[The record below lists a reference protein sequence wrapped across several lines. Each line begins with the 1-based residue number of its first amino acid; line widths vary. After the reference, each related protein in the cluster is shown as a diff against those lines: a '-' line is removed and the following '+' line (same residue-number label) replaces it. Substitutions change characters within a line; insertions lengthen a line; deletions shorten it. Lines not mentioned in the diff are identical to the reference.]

1 MNLRFNIIYSP
12 GDVLYSRLFLLS
24 LLKRSECSFRVVN
37 NGCTGKEKEMI
48 INLCDNYSR
57 LEYYELSSD
66 NIFEHGAALSHLQ
79 TIEESDYFCFMDPD
93 IFAVGN
99 FMEEFIP
106 HIDQYS

>member
-1 MNLRFNIIYSP
+1 MKLKFNIIYSP

-24 LLKRSECSFRVVN
+24 LLKWSEGSFRVVN
-37 NGCTGKEKEMI
+37 NGCTGIEKDMLKQ
-48 INLCDNYSR
+48 LCDNHAR
-57 LEYYELSSD
+57 LEYYDLSSD
-66 NIFEHGAALSHLQ
+66 NIILHGAALSHLHA
-79 TIEESDYFCFMDPD
+79 IEESDYFCFMDPD

>member
-24 LLKRSECSFRVVN
+24 LLKWSECSFRVVN

-93 IFAVGN
+93 IF
-99 FMEEFIP
+99 
-106 HIDQYS
+106 